1 MQNIFLRSYLCTE
14 LNSYTTMAKE
24 NETIVQQG
32 ASANPPAQPTN
43 KERWER
49 NLRAKYPDVQDED
62 ELYGKAMEGYDTE
75 HEYAKQSRQDLQD
88 FAKNINENPQLL
100 AFYQKMQELGAD
112 NAEMA
117 LLELGDDLISYLTGE
132 IDSDV
137 YQERKR
143 RKAEA
148 DAESERAA
156 TERREKAKAQRAAM
170 EAWCESEGYDPDE
183 WRERVMQKL
192 LDPISRFSTET
203 ALFETLDNML
213 NYNDDVEQAR
223 IQGRNENIVT
233 RRKKA
238 ANATDGQLNG
248 GSAAAGAQPKRKAS
262 IFDIARDAE

>member
-1 MQNIFLRSYLCTE
+1 
-14 LNSYTTMAKE
+14 MAKE
-24 NETIVQQG
+24 NENIERQDTG
-32 ASANPPAQPTN
+32 ENLPSQPTN
-43 KERWER
+43 KERWEK

-62 ELYGKAMEGYDTE
+62 ELYRMAMEGYDTE
-75 HEYAKQSRQDLQD
+75 HEYAKQSRADLQD

-117 LLELGDDLISYLTGE
+117 LLELGDDLISFLTGE
-132 IDSDV
+132 IDSKV

-148 DAESERAA
+148 DAESQRAA
-156 TERREKAKAQRAAM
+156 TERQEKAAAQRAAL
-170 EAWCESEGYDPDE
+170 EAWCESKGYDPDE
-183 WRERVMQKL
+183 WRERVMRTL
-192 LDPISRFSTET
+192 LDPISTFSTET

-223 IQGRNENIVT
+223 IQGRNENIVA
-233 RRKKA
+233 RRKKN

-248 GSAAAGAQPKRKAS
+248 GSTAATAAKNRPMNV
-262 IFDIARDAE
+262 FDLADAAK